1 MKALEVDYIVNIKM
15 EMTNVELAEIVE
27 MGEEFLEIYGTDEN
41 HDHRFLIAKLKAM
54 LSKVRE
60 FERDTT
66 ITLGY
71 W

>member
-1 MKALEVDYIVNIKM
+1 MRALEVDYIVNIKM
-15 EMTNVELAEIVE
+15 EMTNVELEEIVT
-27 MGEEFLEIYGTDEN
+27 MGQVFLEEYGSDEI
-41 HDHRFLIAKLKAM
+41 HDYRFLVAKLKAI

-66 ITLGY
+66 ITLGH